1 MKIENRFIKP
11 NDFYKVSE
19 LSDFIF
25 QSVSNKSFFSWDRQ
39 SLLSELKTKTSG
51 VLASEN
57 QKILGFIVFREA
69 EDLIDIMTLGTDPQY
84 RAQGIMSDLL
94 QYLLKYS
101 SKENK
106 KVLLEVHEE
115 NRLAI
120 QLYLKMGFQVLY
132 KRERYYKDGGNALVM
147 VYGS

>member
-1 MKIENRFIKP
+1 MKIENRFIQP

-84 RAQGIMSDLL
+84 RGQGIMSDLL

>member
-1 MKIENRFIKP
+1 MKIENRFIQP